1 MANRG
6 EKVKI
11 VTDFIYLDFQI
22 TVYSDCSHEIRIHLF
37 LRRKAMKNLDSVLNT
52 RDNTLATKVCI
63 VKVMLLP
70 LVMYGYDNWAI
81 RKAEHRRIDAC
92 KLWCWRRVLRVLES
106 LESLLETARRPN

>member
-1 MANRG
+1 MAKRG

-11 VTDFIYLDFQI
+11 VTDFIYLDFKI
-22 TVYSDCSHEIRIHLF
+22 TVDGDCIHEIERRF
-37 LRRKAMKNLDSVLNT
+37 LLIRKALTNLDSVLNT

-63 VKVMLLP
+63 VKVMVLP
-70 LVMYGYDNWAI
+70 LVMYRYDNWAI

-106 LESLLETARRPN
+106 LESLFETSRRSN